1 MDAAAHLR
9 FWPPGVPRQLGP
21 VDHTLDDNLRR
32 AAAST
37 PDKAALV
44 FYGAVTTYA
53 ELDAEVSRVAGWL
66 QAEGG
71 VRPGDRV
78 GLFMQNAPQFV
89 AGFYGIVRAGGVA
102 VPLNAM
108 YRTAELRHIVADAG
122 IRVVLAAQDL
132 IEPLQP
138 LLDDGSL
145 ARVLAACYAD
155 ALPQPRPDGLPAWL
169 TMPPAPLPAGVSA
182 WSRIR
187 DVSQAPEPVVLS
199 PGDLC
204 ALPYTSGSTGVGK
217 GCRHTHATTLH
228 AVACITEWFGFTAD
242 DVVLA
247 AAPMFHV
254 VGLQAG
260 LNAGI
265 ARGATLVI
273 LPRWDRGIAADLIRR
288 FGVTVWPTVPTA
300 VIDFLNRPD
309 LRHDDL
315 ATLRV
320 VCGGGSAMP
329 EAVAQQLHEM
339 TGLRFV
345 ECYGMTETMAP
356 VTQNPPQ
363 RPKEQSVGVPAIGTE
378 VLVLDVDTRAPL
390 TSPGA
395 VGEIAVSGPQ
405 VMRGYWNAPHADA
418 EAFVQIGDRRFLR
431 TGDLGHVDDDGYFHV
446 TDRIK
451 RMINVSGYKVW
462 PTEVESRLFAHP
474 AIADVCVIA
483 ARDAYRGETVKA
495 VAVLKPGHTLTADE
509 LQHWAQQRMAA
520 YKVPRLLQLVQTLP
534 KSGAG
539 KVLWRE
545 LQDAESARAHPPS
558 TTTELT

>member
-1 MDAAAHLR
+1 MTAAAHLR
-9 FWPPGVPRQLGP
+9 FWPPGAPRHLAP
-21 VDHTLDDNLRR
+21 VAHTLDDNLRR
-32 AAAST
+32 AAART

-44 FYGAVTTYA
+44 FYGAVTSYA

-71 VRPGDRV
+71 VQPGDRV

-89 AGFYGIVRAGGVA
+89 AAFYGIVRAGGV
-102 VPLNAM
+102 VTPLNAM
-108 YRTAELRHIVADAG
+108 YRTRELRHIVADAG

-132 IEPLQP
+132 LEPLQP
-138 LLDDGSL
+138 LLEEGQL
-145 ARVLAACYAD
+145 LQVVAACYAD
-155 ALPQPRPDGLPAWL
+155 ALPQPCPEGLPAWL
-169 TMPPAPLPAGVSA
+169 TRQPMQTTELPPGVTPWSHIRTASHALQPVALAPT
-182 WSRIR
+182 
-187 DVSQAPEPVVLS
+187 
-199 PGDLC
+199 DLC

-217 GCRHTHATTLH
+217 GCRHTHATTLY
-228 AVACITEWFGFTAD
+228 AVACITEWFGIHAD

-260 LNAGI
+260 MNAGI
-265 ARGATLVI
+265 AKGATLVI
-273 LPRWDRGIAADLIRR
+273 LPRWDREIAAELMRR

-309 LRHDDL
+309 LRPDDL

-329 EAVAQQLHEM
+329 EAVAQRLQAM

-363 RPKEQSVGVPAIGTE
+363 RPKDQCAGVPAIGTD
-378 VLVLDVDTRAPL
+378 VRLLDVDTLSPL
-390 TSPGA
+390 NAAGA
-395 VGEIAVSGPQ
+395 VGEVAVAAPQ
-405 VMRGYWNAPHADA
+405 VMLGYWNAPQADE
-418 EAFVQIGDRRFLR
+418 EAFVQIDGQRFLR
-431 TGDLGHVDDDGYFHV
+431 TGDMGHFDEDGYLHI
-446 TDRIK
+446 TDRLK

-462 PTEVESRLFAHP
+462 PAEIESLLFAHP
-474 AIADVCVIA
+474 AIAEVCIIA

-495 VAVLKPGHTLTADE
+495 VAVLKPGHSLSGEA
-509 LQHWAQQRMAA
+509 LQRWCQQRMAA
-520 YKVPRLLQLVQTLP
+520 YKVPRLLQVVQALP
-534 KSGAG
+534 KSGSG
-539 KVLWRE
+539 KVSWRE
-545 LQDAESARAHPPS
+545 LQDAQTPGSP
-558 TTTELT
+558 